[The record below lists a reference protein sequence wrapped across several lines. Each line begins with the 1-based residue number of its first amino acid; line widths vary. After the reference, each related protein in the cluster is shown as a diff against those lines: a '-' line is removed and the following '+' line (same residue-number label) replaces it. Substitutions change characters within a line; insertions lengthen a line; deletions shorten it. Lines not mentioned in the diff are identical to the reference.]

1 MFGEEGKTNF
11 TQFAGKARLVYI
23 LNSLLG
29 LLIFSV
35 VIFPLTVLLPL
46 TIPFIAWYANQWLGR
61 FKFTLDESKL
71 FVRYGVFLYNYQL
84 IPYENVQDIH
94 VTQSLVD
101 QIFGMWSVT
110 VFTATVGG
118 GSARIPLLEKDGAE
132 RLKDELFRKMKEA
145 RNVTD

>member
-1 MFGEEGKTNF
+1 MFGEEGRTNF
-11 TQFAGKARLVYI
+11 AQFAGKAHLIYT

-29 LLIFSV
+29 LLILSV
-35 VIFPLTVLLPL
+35 IIFPLIVLLPL
-46 TIPFIAWYANQWLGR
+46 TIPFMVWYANQWLNR
-61 FKFTLDESKL
+61 FKFTLDETEL

-94 VTQSLVD
+94 VTQSFVD
-101 QIFGMWSVT
+101 QIFGMWSVI

-118 GSARIPLLEKDGAE
+118 GSVKIPMLEREGAE
-132 RLKDELFRKMKEA
+132 KLKDELFKRMKEA